1 MNYYQA
7 QGKFH
12 AVNGIGS
19 IEEITKRLSAVI
31 DSL

>member
-1 MNYYQA
+1 MGYYNE

-19 IEEITKRLSAVI
+19 IDEITLFKCGYR
-31 DSL
+31 